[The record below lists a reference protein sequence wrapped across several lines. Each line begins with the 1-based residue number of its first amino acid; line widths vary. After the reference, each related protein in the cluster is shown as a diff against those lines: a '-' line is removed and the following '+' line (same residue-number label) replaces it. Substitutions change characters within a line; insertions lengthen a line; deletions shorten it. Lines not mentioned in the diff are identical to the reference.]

1 MRAILYV
8 NQNQA
13 NFAAMRFADPAHVF
27 ICHGESDKDYM
38 SSNQLKAYDRVFI
51 AGTAAR
57 ERIMRKLIG
66 FDESSLVEVGRP
78 QVDVDFPGPSLPHD
92 GRTVVLFAPTWEG
105 DRASM
110 RYSSVIS
117 HGPAMVRALVA
128 TGRHRVIYR
137 PHPRTGISL
146 REAAAAHADVIRVL
160 RDANSADPT
169 AGHVVDVEGGFGWQ
183 LAASDVAVMDI
194 SAVAYD
200 WLATGKPLLVTRP
213 AEPRAAA
220 ARVGPGARAD
230 PVRRRGCRARA
241 RDRRCGGRPTPT
253 PRTRPWWPATS
264 ATPPPARAWSASWRP
279 ARGSSRN
286 ARPRCSPA
294 ARWRATP
301 SRRPVES
308 REHAASGRPRRG
320 VFSTLDRSRGGQLVA
335 AALVGRVTPHLAAAA
350 LRSARTCWR
359 CSLVSGPHGRLTAA
373 SCRQLR
379 CWSVSP
385 SQKARAFA
393 KGSVTSHFWAAAST
407 LPRRAAR
414 SASSSGPTGRVIAAS
429 FRQVRCVVGELVPP
443 AASRGAG
450 GGDVGGGVAD
460 RVGHGADACAHR
472 VGAELGHG
480 GDGGRGRQGVRRDDR
495 TGGDQGGADAEGD
508 EGGAQAGHG
517 GLLRSG
523 HRPAGAGAVVT

>member
-1 MRAILYV
+1 MPVADDVRKVRDILTRGVRALQARRIVLAELSQRPPVPDGTVEIAVYFTDQPENLYQVDQWFEPLRRLHERHHVTVLSRNWEATRELLHRSPVPVYHAPDIDAVEGFLARQRIRLILYV

-146 REAAAAHADVIRVL
+146 REAAAANADVIRVL
-160 RDANSADPT
+160 RDANAADPT
-169 AGHVVDVEGGFGWQ
+169 AGHVNDVEGGFGWQ

-213 AEPRAAA
+213 AEPRALLPESGLVRELTLFDAA
-220 ARVGPGARAD
+220 DAGRAPEVVDAALAHPDAAHAALVARYFGDTSPGASMERFLTACSR
-230 PVRRRGCRARA
+230 VVEE
-241 RDRRCGGRPTPT
+241 RD
-253 PRTRPWWPATS
+253 A
-264 ATPPPARAWSASWRP
+264 ALL
-279 ARGSSRN
+279 ARGSVAGDPES
-286 ARPRCSPA
+286 A
-294 ARWRATP
+294 AG
-301 SRRPVES
+301 
-308 REHAASGRPRRG
+308 RE
-320 VFSTLDRSRGGQLVA
+320 
-335 AALVGRVTPHLAAAA
+335 
-350 LRSARTCWR
+350 
-359 CSLVSGPHGRLTAA
+359 
-373 SCRQLR
+373 
-379 CWSVSP
+379 
-385 SQKARAFA
+385 
-393 KGSVTSHFWAAAST
+393 
-407 LPRRAAR
+407 
-414 SASSSGPTGRVIAAS
+414 
-429 FRQVRCVVGELVPP
+429 
-443 AASRGAG
+443 
-450 GGDVGGGVAD
+450 
-460 RVGHGADACAHR
+460 
-472 VGAELGHG
+472 
-480 GDGGRGRQGVRRDDR
+480 
-495 TGGDQGGADAEGD
+495 
-508 EGGAQAGHG
+508 
-517 GLLRSG
+517 
-523 HRPAGAGAVVT
+523 

>member
-1 MRAILYV
+1 MPLIDDVAKVRDILTRGVRALRARRIVLAELSQRPPVPDGTVEIAVYFTDQPENLYQVDQWFEPLRRLHERHHVTVLSRNWEATRELLHRSPVPVYHAPDIDAVEGFLARQRIRVILYV

-146 REAAAAHADVIRVL
+146 REAAAANADVIRVL
-160 RDANSADPT
+160 RDANAADPT
-169 AGHVVDVEGGFGWQ
+169 AGHVNDVEGGFGWQ

-213 AEPRAAA
+213 AEPRALLPESGLVRELTLFDAA
-220 ARVGPGARAD
+220 DAGRAPEVVDAALAHPDAAHAALVARYFGDTSPGASMERFLTACSR
-230 PVRRRGCRARA
+230 VVEE
-241 RDRRCGGRPTPT
+241 RD
-253 PRTRPWWPATS
+253 A
-264 ATPPPARAWSASWRP
+264 ALL
-279 ARGSSRN
+279 ARGSVAGDPES
-286 ARPRCSPA
+286 A
-294 ARWRATP
+294 AG
-301 SRRPVES
+301 
-308 REHAASGRPRRG
+308 RE
-320 VFSTLDRSRGGQLVA
+320 
-335 AALVGRVTPHLAAAA
+335 
-350 LRSARTCWR
+350 
-359 CSLVSGPHGRLTAA
+359 
-373 SCRQLR
+373 
-379 CWSVSP
+379 
-385 SQKARAFA
+385 
-393 KGSVTSHFWAAAST
+393 
-407 LPRRAAR
+407 
-414 SASSSGPTGRVIAAS
+414 
-429 FRQVRCVVGELVPP
+429 
-443 AASRGAG
+443 
-450 GGDVGGGVAD
+450 
-460 RVGHGADACAHR
+460 
-472 VGAELGHG
+472 
-480 GDGGRGRQGVRRDDR
+480 
-495 TGGDQGGADAEGD
+495 
-508 EGGAQAGHG
+508 
-517 GLLRSG
+517 
-523 HRPAGAGAVVT
+523 